1 MIKNVSI
8 ALLLILNVIII
19 SQSEGADIWN
29 NTREYKSC
37 FRPSVNVVPIKFP
50 CSAREEALA
59 LRLYSTSADTEISLK
74 EYEYVSWLPRFGN
87 LNCYLSF

>member
-19 SQSEGADIWN
+19 SQSEWVDHLN

-37 FRPSVNVVPIKFP
+37 FRPSNNVATIKFP
-50 CSAREEALA
+50 CSDSEALA
-59 LRLYSTSADTEISLK
+59 LRLYGSSADPEFSLK
-74 EYEYVSWLPRFGN
+74 EYKYVSWLPSFGN

>member
-50 CSAREEALA
+50 CSAREALV
-59 LRLYSTSADTEISLK
+59 LRLYGSSADPEISLK
-74 EYEYVSWLPRFGN
+74 EYKYVSWLPRFGN

>member
-50 CSAREEALA
+50 CSAREALA
-59 LRLYSTSADTEISLK
+59 LRMYRRSADIELSLK
-74 EYEYVSWLPRFGN
+74 EYEYVSWLPHFGS